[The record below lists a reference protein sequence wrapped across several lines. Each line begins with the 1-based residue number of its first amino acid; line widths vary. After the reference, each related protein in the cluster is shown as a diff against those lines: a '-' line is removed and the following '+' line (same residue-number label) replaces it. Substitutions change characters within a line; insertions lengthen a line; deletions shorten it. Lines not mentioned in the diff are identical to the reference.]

1 MLVAEEMTSL
11 SKLIKSFSLKEGYSE
26 SVSIKVAPIFN
37 KKQSDAKSETV
48 LGHSIESINHAI
60 EKANREAASIL
71 EQASL
76 ERQTAAKKIEED
88 KKAWE
93 SEKESWMQKAYDEGH
108 NQGYQAGEKEA
119 QVSYEEKLNEANHMI
134 ELAKLHYN
142 AKLDSSLESIV
153 LLSVKVAEKIIGSSL
168 DSNPSTF
175 TQLVQTALKEV
186 KEKEEI
192 KIYVSPKQYPTL
204 MMNKQILQNII
215 NSQYELII
223 YPDAE
228 LPDNGCWIDSTAGRI
243 DVSIDTQL
251 KEIKEHLLQLV
262 RAEL

>member
-26 SVSIKVAPIFN
+26 SISIKVAPIFN
-37 KKQSDAKSETV
+37 KKQTDAKKETV

-60 EKANREAASIL
+60 EKANREAADII
-71 EQASL
+71 ERASL
-76 ERQTAAKKIEED
+76 ERQKATKAIEED

-108 NQGYQAGEKEA
+108 HQGYQAGEKQA
-119 QVSYEEKLNEANHMI
+119 QASYEEKLNEANQMI

-142 AKLDSSLESIV
+142 EKLDSSVESIV

-168 DSNPSTF
+168 DSDPSTF

-192 KIYVSPKQYPTL
+192 KIYVSPNQYPTL
-204 MMNKQILQNII
+204 MKNKQVLQNII
-215 NSQYELII
+215 NSQFELII
-223 YPDAE
+223 YPDGE
-228 LPDNGCWIDSTAGRI
+228 LEDNGCWIDSTAGRI

-251 KEIKEHLLQLV
+251 KEMKEHLLQLV

>member
-11 SKLIKSFSLKEGYSE
+11 SKLIKSFSLKEGNSQ
-26 SVSIKVAPIFN
+26 SVAIKVAPIFN
-37 KKQSDAKSETV
+37 KKQTDANTETV

-60 EKANREAASIL
+60 EKANREAADIL

-93 SEKESWMQKAYDEGH
+93 SEKESWMQKAYDKGH
-108 NQGYQAGEKEA
+108 DQGYQAGEKEA
-119 QVSYEEKLNEANHMI
+119 QALYEEKLNEANQII
-134 ELAKLHYN
+134 ELAQLHYN
-142 AKLDSSLESIV
+142 EKLDSSLESIV
-153 LLSVKVAEKIIGSSL
+153 KLGVKVAEKIIGSSL
-168 DSNPSTF
+168 DSDPSTF
-175 TQLVQTALKEV
+175 TQLVQAALKEV
-186 KEKEEI
+186 KEKEDV
-192 KIYVSPKQYPTL
+192 KIYVCPKQYPTL

-215 NSQYELII
+215 NSQFELII
-223 YPDAE
+223 YPDSE
-228 LPDNGCWIDSTAGRI
+228 LKENGCWIDSTAGRM